1 MVMVVVA
8 FVATWLIPL
17 ALATYA
23 WLKTQRRL
31 GTKDELIALA
41 GSLSGWS
48 VVLMLAHL

>member
-1 MVMVVVA
+1 MLVA
-8 FVATWLIPL
+8 MAFIATWLIPL
-17 ALATYA
+17 AMATYA

-41 GSLSGWS
+41 GSVGGWG